1 MMAEE
6 KNDIMKLGDL
16 INQLDQLPKSAEVN
30 IKYVQ
35 AYYTPIDNKWVVQ
48 LIPRMYKEGE
58 N

>member
-1 MMAEE
+1 MAEE